1 MGSLDGAWLQKSKG
15 QGQTRRNLEIA
26 VRATYHVSHR
36 GYSFLFV
43 WCVVLGIQLDAAVHQ
58 DESSLGKVCCF
69 LAKVDITVVTKLLLL
84 FVFYFIL
91 FYLQAVG
98 HSHVSRLMM
107 NYEL

>member
-15 QGQTRRNLEIA
+15 QGKTRRNLEIA
-26 VRATYHVSHR
+26 VRATYRVSHR

-69 LAKVDITVVTKLLLL
+69 LAKVDIVTKLLLL

-91 FYLQAVG
+91 LYLQAVG